1 VTTAIRTLHLTNGSA
16 IIPKMHE
23 AGIEGTI
30 LAWNDLLHEGPVP
43 FGLGTA
49 ALRDLR
55 ADFLASCGWGSRDDI
70 ERELHDRDKVLDN
83 AVGHPEPKAPPL
95 PVRTDE
101 IVLWFE
107 HDLYDQL
114 QLIQILDRLPVD
126 GGVRLT
132 AVVPATYLGHV
143 PASDYPSLLTNRRV
157 LTSAEQ
163 LAARD
168 AWQAFRSADPCDIV
182 AALPRVTVLPHLAPA
197 LRRHLE
203 QFPSVANGLS
213 RTEQQT
219 LEVVAAGT
227 TRLRDVFERTNGRE
241 EAFFMG
247 DAGFLFHISSLIQNT
262 RPLLR
267 IRTPSTFE
275 PGTLQPR
282 TLEPRTLEPWN
293 PETLE
298 LSLEL
303 TSDGERVLRGELD
316 RVSHCGIDRWLGGV
330 HVEGHGPV
338 WRWDQQRQTLRLV

>member
-1 VTTAIRTLHLTNGSA
+1 VTTAIRTLHLINGSA
-16 IIPKMHE
+16 IIPKMQE
-23 AGIEGTI
+23 AGIEGTV

-70 ERELHDRDKVLDN
+70 VRELHDRDNVLDN

-95 PVRTDE
+95 PLRTDE

-114 QLIQILDRLPVD
+114 QLLQILDRLPVD

-132 AVVPATYLGHV
+132 AVVPATYLGQL
-143 PASDYPSLLTNRRV
+143 PASDYQALFRSRRV

-163 LAARD
+163 LSARD
-168 AWQAFRSADPCDIV
+168 AWQSFRSPDPRDIV
-182 AALPRVTVLPHLAPA
+182 AALPRVTTLPHLAPA

-203 QFPSVANGLS
+203 QFPSTANGLS
-213 RTEQQT
+213 RTEYQA
-219 LEVVAAGT
+219 LEVVRAGT
-227 TRLRDVFERTNGRE
+227 LTLRDLFVQTNERE

-267 IRTPSTFE
+267 ISTPGIFE
-275 PGTLQPR
+275 PGSS
-282 TLEPRTLEPWN
+282 EPRTLEPWN

-298 LSLEL
+298 LSVEL
-303 TSDGERVLRGELD
+303 TDDGRRVMAGELD

-330 HVEGHGPV
+330 HLEGHGPL
-338 WRWDQQRQTLRLV
+338 WRWDPQQHTTRIV